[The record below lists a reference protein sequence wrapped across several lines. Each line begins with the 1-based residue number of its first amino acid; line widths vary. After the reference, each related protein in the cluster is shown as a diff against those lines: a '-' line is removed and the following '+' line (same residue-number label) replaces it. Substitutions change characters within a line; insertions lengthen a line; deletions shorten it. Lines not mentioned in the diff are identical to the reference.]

1 MRLAL
6 RLRIPQLETYR
17 LHGVKQLGHPLR
29 MVVIA
34 TMAWVKGCRANQI
47 RSGAHEFAQLV
58 AGSEH
63 GDELASCG
71 IILENGVQAVIV
83 GRQAFDDA
91 DKVVESGVRVEG
103 ARQCVGDVADMLGVH
118 AVCIERGERRSCLI
132 QPLESDMD
140 EVTGAERICRRRIHT
155 SNIRPPLR
163 GVADASVPSNY
174 LSACDVIE

>member
-34 TMAWVKGCRANQI
+34 ATAWVKGCRANQI
-47 RSGAHEFAQLV
+47 RSGAHQFAQLV
-58 AGSEH
+58 TGSKH
-63 GDELASCG
+63 SDELASCG
-71 IILENGVQAVIV
+71 IILIENGVQAVIV

-118 AVCIERGERRSCLI
+118 AVCIERGER
-132 QPLESDMD
+132 
-140 EVTGAERICRRRIHT
+140 
-155 SNIRPPLR
+155 
-163 GVADASVPSNY
+163 
-174 LSACDVIE
+174 